1 MSRDAA
7 AASCATCDTPS
18 RVLSQPLIALIQ
30 LYQATRHY
38 RPSSCRYV
46 PSCSAYG
53 IEAIRRHG
61 AGRGSWL
68 TIRRLGRCHPWGG
81 LGADPVPE

>member
-1 MSRDAA
+1 MSRGTSARSGGSA
-7 AASCATCDTPS
+7 RAGLLA
-18 RVLSQPLIALIQ
+18 QPLIALIK
-30 LYQATRHY
+30 LYQAARRY
-38 RPSSCRYV
+38 RPSSSCRYV

-53 IEAIRRHG
+53 MEAIRRHG

-81 LGADPVPE
+81 YGADPVPE